1 MATFWGNVGG
11 VQGNMNVPQA
21 APNNSMI
28 TFINDDSIV
37 AAYPVAPGCTV
48 ALINVTDPANSKMYI
63 KYTEANGM
71 QNPTRVFELKEITP
85 RAQGNDFAS
94 RQEIDNLNQ
103 QVANLSSQ
111 LQQVL
116 AAFNNKGEDGAK

>member
-1 MATFWGNVGG
+1 MANFWGVPNIQNV
-11 VQGNMNVPQA
+11 QQT
-21 APNNSMI
+21 PNNSLI
-28 TFINDDSIV
+28 TFINDDSVV

-48 ALINVTDPANSKMYI
+48 ALINVTDPNNSKMYI

-94 RQEIDNLNQ
+94 RQEIDSLNQ
-103 QVANLSSQ
+103 QVASLSSQ

-116 AAFNNKGEDGAK
+116 AAFNNKGEGEVK